1 VAQIGSAKRI
11 LVTGASGFAGRTLIP
26 ELAAAGFEVHAT
38 SRKPGFA
45 PGAARYIVCDL
56 LDGSLDPLLEG
67 MDAVVHL
74 AARAHV
80 MREHADNP
88 ESAFM
93 HANSGLTR
101 QLAMAAVRARVGH
114 FVFSSSIKVIGEATN
129 SRPYTEGDPSNP
141 ADAYARSKH
150 AAEQAL
156 EEIARKSSLSVTI
169 LRPPL
174 MYGPGV
180 KGNLLRLMRL
190 LDRGI
195 PLPFASIRNERSLLG
210 LRNFASA
217 IAISLKTP
225 ALGHRTFL
233 VTDGPPI
240 STPDL
245 ILSISETLGRK
256 PRLFSIPKAL
266 LTLGSRAVG
275 LGGEVDRLTNSL
287 IVDDRRIRETLGWS
301 PSCSFRDGLRQMVQF
316 YRESANS
323 AC

>member
-1 VAQIGSAKRI
+1 M
-11 LVTGASGFAGRTLIP
+11 TGASGFAGRTLIP

-38 SRKPGFA
+38 SRKPGFSSC
-45 PGAARYIVCDL
+45 AARYIICDL
-56 LDGSLDPLLEG
+56 LEGGLDGLLEG

-80 MREHADNP
+80 MREHADNS

-93 HANSGLTR
+93 RANSVLTQ

-114 FVFSSSIKVIGEATN
+114 FVFSSSIKVIGEATDG
-129 SRPYTEGDPSNP
+129 RPYTEADPCNP
-141 ADAYARSKH
+141 ADAYGRSKH

-195 PLPFASIRNERSLLG
+195 PLPFASIRNGRSLIG
-210 LRNFASA
+210 IRNLASA
-217 IAISLKTP
+217 IAVSLKAP

-240 STPDL
+240 STPEL
-245 ILSISETLGRK
+245 VRGISESLGRT

-275 LGGEVDRLTNSL
+275 LGDEVDRLTNSL

-301 PSCSFRDGLRQMVQF
+301 PSCSFRDGVRQMVQF

-323 AC
+323 AR